1 MRVVDERTTG
11 ETARTVAKG
20 LSAYNTAKAGPP
32 RYKRF
37 AVSVRDER
45 NAIRGGI
52 VGYTVWNWCFVEM
65 LWLDEAARSG
75 GLGTELLQR
84 AENRAVRMGARHVF
98 LDTFSFQGDGFYQR
112 LGYEVFGELTDF
124 PPGER
129 RIWLKKD
136 LP

>member
-20 LSAYNTAKAGPP
+20 LSAYNTAMAGTP
-32 RYKRF
+32 RYRRF
-37 AVSVRDER
+37 AVSVRDDR

>member
-1 MRVVDERTTG
+1 MRVVEERTTG
-11 ETARTVAKG
+11 ITARAVAKG
-20 LSAYNTAKAGPP
+20 LSAYNTAKAGKPG
-32 RYKRF
+32 YKRF
-37 AVSVRDER
+37 AVSVRDDGDT
-45 NAIRGGI
+45 IRGGI
-52 VGYTVWNWCFVEM
+52 VAYTIWNWCFVEM

-84 AENRAVRMGARHVF
+84 AEKRAARLGARHVY